1 MKLSKISLQ
10 NLGYQFTKLN
20 DELLKKIA
28 YILLFLSYYFLITP
42 ISFLMKLLRRD
53 ELKLK
58 WKSKK
63 TKTYWE
69 PAKPINKD
77 SLTKQF

>member
-1 MKLSKISLQ
+1 MI
-10 NLGYQFTKLN
+10 
-20 DELLKKIA
+20 KKD
-28 YILLFLSYYFLITP
+28 LVP